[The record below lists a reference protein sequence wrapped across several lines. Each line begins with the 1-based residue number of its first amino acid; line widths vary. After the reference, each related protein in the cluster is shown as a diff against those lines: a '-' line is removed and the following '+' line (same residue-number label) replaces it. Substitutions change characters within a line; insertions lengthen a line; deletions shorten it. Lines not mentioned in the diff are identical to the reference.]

1 MSLGGNLKENNKYW
15 KKLEKSK
22 KKILAD
28 DFLVNQVHIAS
39 MQTQNFANDLEKDY
53 KFDKGTFIMIYFY
66 IYIYMLIF
74 SLKKDYPIE
83 FTDWIEEELTEA
95 YIQSINSE
103 VTKNKVRDNYNRL
116 KIRYDT
122 IFQTNTPNPE
132 IFAKDIINLLFN
144 EKIDAI
150 LNLIIFKTISS
161 HFVYI
166 IETINKYKIIL

>member
-1 MSLGGNLKENNKYW
+1 MSLGGNLKDNNKYW

-22 KKILAD
+22 KNISAD
-28 DFLVNQVHIAS
+28 NFLVEQVHIAG
-39 MQTQNFANDLEKDY
+39 MQTQNFANNLEKDY

-66 IYIYMLIF
+66 IYTYMLIF
-74 SLKKDYPIE
+74 SLKKDYPVK
-83 FTDWIEEELTEA
+83 FTDWVEEELTES

-103 VTKNKVRDNYNRL
+103 ITKNKVRDNYKRL
-116 KIRYDT
+116 KNRYDT
-122 IFQTNTPNPE
+122 IFQNKTPNPE
-132 IFAKDIINLLFN
+132 FFAKDIINLLFN